1 MRHSALVLAAGSLL
15 LAAGCGSPGGSAPG
29 GKVPVEVVAFQG
41 GYGIDF
47 FQDAAGEYSKLDPKV
62 EVKVTGDPR
71 VWEALRPR
79 LVAGDVPDLMFP
91 GWGMDHWALVNDG
104 ALQELDAALDEK
116 AYNSDQTW
124 RSTFRPGLLDLCQKD
139 GKTYMLPLYV
149 MIYGWWYD
157 PGVFA
162 KNGWVPPQTWDEL
175 LDFGEKCKAKGV
187 APIAFQGQYP
197 YYMIEGMLLPWAC
210 SIGGIE
216 AVNAA
221 QNLDPGA
228 WSSPAML
235 QAAKMIAE
243 LRDKGFFLKGSVAM
257 SHTEAQTQFL
267 NGKAAMVPC
276 GSWIEAEMKSTMP
289 PGAQVAFMPVP
300 DAVGGKGDP
309 TALLIGIEPWM
320 VPTTAKHPK
329 EAIEFFRYMTS
340 LDKAK
345 QFVTEKGTLMA
356 IQGSDDTEMP
366 PSLEAPAR
374 ALAGSKTVWSVQYRT
389 WYPAMQ
395 EELEGAMTSLLNSQ
409 LTPEQ
414 FVTRCEAAADKTRKD
429 SAVTKYKVSS

>member
-1 MRHSALVLAAGSLL
+1 MRPIPLVLALSSLL
-15 LAAGCGSPGGSAPG
+15 ILAGCGPSGSGAPG
-29 GKVPVEVVAFQG
+29 GKVKVEVQAFQG

-47 FQDAAGEYSKLDPKV
+47 FQKAGEEYSKLNPNV
-62 EVKVTGDPR
+62 QVTVAGDPR

-104 ALQELDAALDEK
+104 ALLELDAALDEK
-116 AYNSDQTW
+116 AYKSEEPW

-162 KNGWVPPQTWDEL
+162 KNGWTPPQTWAEL
-175 LDFGEKCKAKGV
+175 LAFGEKCKAKGV

-210 SIGGIE
+210 SVGGIE

-221 QNLDPGA
+221 QNLEPGA

-235 QAAKMIAE
+235 RAAQMIAE

-276 GSWIEAEMKSTMP
+276 GSWLESEMKSTMP

-300 DAVGGKGDP
+300 DVAGGKGDP

-320 VPTTAKHPK
+320 VPTAAKHPK
-329 EAIEFFRYMTS
+329 EAIEFFRYLTS
-340 LDKAK
+340 LDEAK
-345 QFVTEKGTLMA
+345 KFVREKGTLMA
-356 IQGSDDTEMP
+356 IVGSDDTDMP

-395 EELEGAMTSLLNSQ
+395 EEIEGAITSLLNGQ

-414 FVTRCEAAADKTRKD
+414 FVERCEAAATKTRND
-429 SAVTKYKVSS
+429 SAVTKYKVAS